1 MAPAAAGER
10 VQPKKHDRRDKLIE
24 IQNEV
29 QAAWAESKVFEAE
42 AGAVPARIG
51 EKFFGNFPYPY
62 MNGMLHLGHAF
73 TLSKV
78 RNSHHVSDSCILASP
93 ELAQRTT
100 RV

>member
-1 MAPAAAGER
+1 MAPAAAVER

-29 QAAWAESKVFEAE
+29 QAGWAKSKVFEAE
-42 AGAVPARIG
+42 AGAVPVQIG

-62 MNGMLHLGHAF
+62 MNGLLHLGHAF

-78 RNSHHVSDSCILASP
+78 REQPPRIRFMHPCIA
-93 ELAQRTT
+93 
-100 RV
+100 